1 MNLLWWLALLSFKQN
16 VLVSGGF
23 SSSATKI
30 AQIWETLEW
39 KNVTIYS
46 AHIGGPSTVGVMKE
60 TGKLGKTMLQFRPL
74 EDLRLLTPLHEYK
87 GGIPLAHH
95 AVAIFFDDWR
105 GNHELVDLVTSTVI
119 GHRHDLVLVVTD
131 DLREAELY
139 WRNVDFNVA
148 FYAASL
154 SETGVLVERVMLQKN
169 GQNVLRTPIAGK
181 GEREQSLSSG
191 HGQNLEF
198 NVIPFKPQIQIKYAE
213 DGAESDGSSKFE
225 GIVVDYLDI
234 MSRHSNFSY
243 SLILE
248 ESGDFG
254 TLPSGHQTLSNS
266 SGMLRSL
273 IGGDF
278 ASSAAIWTQSEGRA
292 RWLHYATTLMP
303 TTMNCFV
310 STRFLSQRH
319 DRWFLARP
327 FTAGAWSLILAV
339 VALAGLCYLTFGD
352 RKFRRILA
360 AVMGLFFVIVNAYY
374 SGALVMDLIS
384 SRYGITG
391 AKLCNI
397 TQGKQGS
404 STFILQESPLR
415 QPSGRTLA
423 LPGMEDADHG
433 RPPEHHQQQ
442 LRPAEP
448 RVSKDGPAAEEP
460 TDAGRTRKGLNRGS
474 PGSLVQ
480 L

>member
-1 MNLLWWLALLSFKQN
+1 MKEQYSRIASAMSEMNLLWWLALLCFKQN

-23 SSSATKI
+23 SSSGTKLV
-30 AQIWETLEW
+30 QIWETLEW

-46 AHIGGPSTVGVMKE
+46 AQFGGPSTVGAMKE
-60 TGKLGKTMLQFRPL
+60 TGKVGKTTLQFRPL
-74 EDLRLLTPLHEYK
+74 DDLRLLTPLHEHR

-95 AVAIFFDDWR
+95 AIAIFFDDWR
-105 GNHELVDLVTSTVI
+105 GDHERADLVTSTII
-119 GHRHDLVLVVTD
+119 GHRHDLLLIVTD
-131 DLREAELY
+131 DFREAELY
-139 WRNVDFNVA
+139 WRNVNFNVA

-154 SETGVLVERVMLQKN
+154 SSTDGLVERVMLQKN
-169 GQNVLRTPIAGK
+169 GQNVLRTPVTGK

-198 NVIPFKPQIQIKYAE
+198 NVIPFKPQIQIKSAE
-213 DGAESDGSSKFE
+213 DGTESDGSAKFE

-243 SLILE
+243 SLVLD

-254 TLPSGHQTLSNS
+254 TLPSEHQTLSNS

-310 STRFLSQRH
+310 STRLLSQRH

-327 FTAGAWSLILAV
+327 FTAGAWALILAV
-339 VALAGLCYLTFGD
+339 VVLAGLCHLTFGD
-352 RKFRRILA
+352 KKFRRVLA
-360 AVMGLFFVIVNAYY
+360 AVMGLFFVIVNAFY

-384 SRYGITG
+384 SRYGVTG
-391 AKLCNI
+391 AKLCII
-397 TQGKQGS
+397 T
-404 STFILQESPLR
+404 
-415 QPSGRTLA
+415 
-423 LPGMEDADHG
+423 
-433 RPPEHHQQQ
+433 
-442 LRPAEP
+442 
-448 RVSKDGPAAEEP
+448 
-460 TDAGRTRKGLNRGS
+460 TRKTR
-474 PGSLVQ
+474 
-480 L
+480 